1 MNRAA
6 ALVALS
12 VDYLVTRMKPGEIMA
27 QQTMRGIRLGAQSLE
42 SEVGVNYSPRNK
54 YNYQCSNG
62 HISELVFAHDAEL
75 PNSWQCKACPSQAV
89 LLTDGKLIKLEIDE
103 LKTPRSHWEMLLERR
118 SKEELEEILQERIS
132 YIRARRKAGKADV

>member
-1 MNRAA
+1 
-6 ALVALS
+6 
-12 VDYLVTRMKPGEIMA
+12 MA

-42 SEVGVNYSPRNK
+42 SEIGVNYSPRHK
-54 YNYQCSNG
+54 HSYQCSNG
-62 HISELVFAHDAEL
+62 HLSEIVFAQDAEL
-75 PNSWQCKACPSQAV
+75 PNTWQCKACPSQAT
-89 LLTDGKLIKLEIDE
+89 LLKDGKLIKLDLDE

>member
-1 MNRAA
+1 
-6 ALVALS
+6 
-12 VDYLVTRMKPGEIMA
+12 MA

-42 SEVGVNYSPRNK
+42 SEIGVSYSPRTK
-54 YNYQCSNG
+54 HSYQCPSG
-62 HISELVFAHDAEL
+62 HLSEIVFAQDAEL
-75 PNSWQCKACPSQAV
+75 PNFWQCKSCQMQAQ

-118 SKEELEEILQERIS
+118 SKEELEEILKERLS